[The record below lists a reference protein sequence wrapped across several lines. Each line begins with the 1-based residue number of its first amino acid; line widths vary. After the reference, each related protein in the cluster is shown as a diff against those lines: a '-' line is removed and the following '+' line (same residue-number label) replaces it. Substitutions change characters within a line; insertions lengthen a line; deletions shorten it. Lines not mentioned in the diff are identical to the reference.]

1 MKTMIE
7 IKRLDVDGADLSVVG
22 IDAQPILMAAVD
34 QVQAVAGRL
43 AQGLPGAE
51 VRTGQISRGEVEDWL
66 GLTLA
71 HEVDWDAWLAQVDG
85 DTLLELFDLK
95 YGGIDDPFYVNDA
108 PDAMELYFHAY
119 GCGELTAPELVDR
132 LVRHP
137 QTVVTGTVLQRD
149 VEALLVELGIPATA
163 GVMER
168 VQQYTQELFGTSE
181 NFRRVVLEMVGDWA
195 RVNLMSP
202 SPRFK
207 WV

>member
-7 IKRLDVDGADLSVVG
+7 IKRLDVEGADLAVVG
-22 IDAQPILMAAVD
+22 IDAQPILMAAVA

-51 VRTGQISRGEVEDWL
+51 VRTGQISRQEVEAWL

-95 YGGIDDPFYVNDA
+95 YGGVDDPFYVNDA
-108 PDAMELYFHAY
+108 PCSMELYFQVY
-119 GCGELTAPELVDR
+119 GCGELTAPELVDQ

-149 VEALLVELGIPATA
+149 VEALLVELGIPVTT

-168 VQQYTQELFGTSE
+168 VRQYTQELFGTSE

-195 RVNLMSP
+195 RVNLRQPSP
-202 SPRFK
+202 SLS